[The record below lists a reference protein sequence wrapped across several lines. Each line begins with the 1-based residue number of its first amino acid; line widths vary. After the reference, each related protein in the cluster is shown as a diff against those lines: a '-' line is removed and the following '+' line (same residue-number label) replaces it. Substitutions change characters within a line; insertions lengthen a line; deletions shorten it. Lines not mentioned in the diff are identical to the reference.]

1 MTEPIDGAS
10 PVPLLEVSAEARAR
24 IVLSHLG
31 EPGDVA
37 LGAAVDDLSAQEVLA
52 GIREG
57 TLSSPAAARQL
68 ENYRARLPR
77 ADADLDLEV
86 AARAGLRVLVP
97 GDDQWPAPLDDLGP
111 ARPLLLWVSGAADL
125 AEVTRRAVA
134 VVGARACTAYGQSV
148 AAELAAGLAERGWT
162 VVSGGAFGIDAAA
175 HRGAMA
181 VDGTTL
187 AVMASGVDV
196 PYPVAHTALL
206 DAVRRG
212 GAVVSELPP
221 GSRPTKRRF
230 LDRNRLIAALSRGTV
245 VVEAALRSG
254 ARNTASHADALSR
267 PVMAVPGPVT
277 SVFSAG
283 SHELIRSY
291 GAHLVTDASDVL
303 EVVGDLGDDAA
314 AERRGELRPEDAL
327 SPEVLRVLEAM
338 PARRWA
344 TTDEVVVAAG
354 LAPPTVLRALGTLC
368 STQLAEGSDG
378 VWRLLR

>member
-1 MTEPIDGAS
+1 ML
-10 PVPLLEVSAEARAR
+10 PVDAETRAR

-37 LGAAVDDLSAQEVLA
+37 LGAAVDQLSAQEVLA
-52 GIREG
+52 GIQDG
-57 TLSSPAAARQL
+57 TMSSPAAARRL
-68 ENYRARLPR
+68 EDYRARLPR
-77 ADADLDLEV
+77 ADADLDLEI
-86 AARAGLRVLVP
+86 AARAGLTVVVP
-97 GDDQWPAPLDDLGP
+97 GDDRWPSQLDDLGL
-111 ARPLLLWVSGAADL
+111 ARPLLLWVSGGADL
-125 AEVTRRAVA
+125 AHVTGRAVA

-175 HRGAMA
+175 HRGALA
-181 VDGTTL
+181 VDGNTL

-196 PYPVAHTALL
+196 PYPVAHTGLL

-277 SVFSAG
+277 SAFSAG

-327 SPEVLRVLEAM
+327 SPELLRVLEAL

-368 STQLAEGSDG
+368 AAQLAEGSG
-378 VWRLLR
+378 GAWRLRR

>member
-277 SVFSAG
+277 SAFSAG

-368 STQLAEGSDG
+368 SSQLAEGSDG
-378 VWRLLR
+378 VWRLVR

>member
-277 SVFSAG
+277 SAFSAG

-314 AERRGELRPEDAL
+314 GERRGELRPEDAL

-368 STQLAEGSDG
+368 SSQLAEGSDG
-378 VWRLLR
+378 VWRLVR

>member
-97 GDDQWPAPLDDLGP
+97 GDDQWPTPLDDLGP

-148 AAELAAGLAERGWT
+148 AAEFAAGLAERGWT

-277 SVFSAG
+277 SAFSAG

-368 STQLAEGSDG
+368 SSQLAEGSDG
-378 VWRLLR
+378 VWRLVR